1 MEKRGQVAIFV
12 IVALVIVG
20 AVLVMF
26 MYPEI
31 NPFAGPRELSPDR
44 YLSDCIEP
52 EFNNALDV
60 LSRQGGYENPPAYI
74 NYIGDKIAYLC
85 YSSGYYKPCVV
96 QQPVLMSHFS
106 NELSRILTPKADT
119 CMRNLIVEYEK
130 RGYSVQYS
138 DISSEVILA
147 PGRAKI
153 EFDSPMTTTLDDV
166 TKEFERFDVDIES
179 GIYDLL
185 GIATSIIDYEATF
198 GDSETRLYTQYYP
211 NLKIEKLKMEHGI
224 KIYKLTDVLTEE
236 SFAFATRSLV
246 WPPGYG
252 L

>member
-20 AVLVMF
+20 IVLVMF
-26 MYPEI
+26 IYPEI
-31 NPFAGPRELSPDR
+31 NPFAGPRELSPNQ

-52 EFNNALDV
+52 EFRNALEM
-60 LSRQGGYENPPAYI
+60 LSRQGGYESPPAYI
-74 NYIGDKIAYLC
+74 NYMGDKIAYLC
-85 YSSGYYKPCVV
+85 YASGYYQTCVV
-96 QQPVLMSHFS
+96 QQPILMTHFS
-106 NELSRILTPKADT
+106 NELARILTPKADT
-119 CMRNLIVEYEK
+119 CMRNLIVEYER
-130 RGYSVQYS
+130 RGYSVSYS
-138 DISSEVILA
+138 EISSSVTLSPDIARIDFSA
-147 PGRAKI
+147 PI
-153 EFDSPMTTTLDDV
+153 TTTRDGVSKDFEGFDV
-166 TKEFERFDVDIES
+166 TIET

-185 GIATSIIDYEATF
+185 AISTSVIDYEATF

-211 NLKIEKLKMEHGI
+211 NLKLEKLKMEDGI
-224 KIYKLTDVLTEE
+224 KIYKLTDVVTEE